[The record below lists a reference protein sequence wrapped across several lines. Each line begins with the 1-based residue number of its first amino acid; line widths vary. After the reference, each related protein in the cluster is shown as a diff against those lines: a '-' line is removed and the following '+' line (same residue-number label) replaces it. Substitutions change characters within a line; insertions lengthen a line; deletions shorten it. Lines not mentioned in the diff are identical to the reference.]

1 MVRDGNSCSYTGSFL
16 PTSTTYLLSFGCV
29 YEREREREREMH
41 LMTSVYCFNNN
52 VISYIFEN
60 GLYLICISRCQFIIF
75 VIEGKVLDLLILVAA
90 ARTDS
95 LLLLVAL
102 KFLN

>member
-1 MVRDGNSCSYTGSFL
+1 METPVLTLALFFPL
-16 PTSTTYLLSFGCV
+16 LQLTYYPLVV
-29 YEREREREREMH
+29 YMREREREREREMH

-95 LLLLVAL
+95 LLLSVAL